1 MKLRSDAISCPRAR
15 PGPTSKDCGDLA
27 CLNGVRGVEVHWN
40 IGSAREEWHG
50 FGGCV
55 HTGIDDLG
63 TKNSSVHL
71 SGKATNQ
78 TLGPNRDRFSLTMHY
93 QIVPSHRFYRV
104 VSNKQRLAVK
114 AVYDCLFD

>member
-1 MKLRSDAISCPRAR
+1 MNRYNKLKEKALSVFASADGEWLKPNEAAERLDFVPRAR

-55 HTGIDDLG
+55 RTGIDDLG
-63 TKNSSVHL
+63 TQNSPVTRRNIK
-71 SGKATNQ
+71 G
-78 TLGPNRDRFSLTMHY
+78 R
-93 QIVPSHRFYRV
+93 
-104 VSNKQRLAVK
+104 
-114 AVYDCLFD
+114 